1 MQVQLDIG
9 FEQLV
14 KIVKA
19 LPKGQ
24 LLQLKKEIESTV
36 SPSGN
41 NDLRSF
47 LINGPVFSEDQL
59 TEISATRKA
68 INKWRTK

>member
-19 LPKGQ
+19 LPEGQ
-24 LLQLKKEIESTV
+24 LLQLKKEIEGSVPT
-36 SPSGN
+36 SSN
-41 NDLRSF
+41 DDLRSF
-47 LINGPVFSEDQL
+47 LINGPIFSEAQL
-59 TEISATRKA
+59 SGIEATRKA
-68 INKWRTK
+68 INKWRAK